1 MRAAAL
7 WLRRRAED
15 AAAVMLAVMF
25 SAFLVQ
31 IVFRYVFNFPVGWA
45 SELAIVMWLWLVLWG
60 AAFVLRESE
69 EVRFDLL
76 TSAVG
81 RGARLAMA
89 IVAAVALLV
98 LYGASLP
105 AAWQYVTFMKVEKSA
120 YLKIRMDWLFSIYL
134 VFLVAVLA
142 RYLWLLAQHVRGREA
157 GEADAGKAAPGL

>member
-1 MRAAAL
+1 MQRAAR

-15 AAAVMLAVMF
+15 AAAIMLAVMF
-25 SAFLVQ
+25 AAFLVQ

-69 EVRFDLL
+69 EVRFDVL
-76 TSAVG
+76 SASVG
-81 RGARLAMA
+81 RRARLAMGA
-89 IVAAVALLV
+89 VAAVALLV

-142 RYLWLLAQHVRGREA
+142 RYLWLLAQYLRGRDA
-157 GEADAGKAAPGL
+157 GEAEAGKAASGL